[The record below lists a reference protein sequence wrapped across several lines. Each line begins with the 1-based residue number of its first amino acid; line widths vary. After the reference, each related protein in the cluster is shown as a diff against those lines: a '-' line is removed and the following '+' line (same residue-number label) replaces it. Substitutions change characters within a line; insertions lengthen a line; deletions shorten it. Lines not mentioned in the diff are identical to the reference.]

1 MNECSVLES
10 GNEEL
15 EVMNVTA
22 AFVDQ
27 EVSRRVLKSQQR
39 ITIFDLTMR
48 STSANP
54 GPVLRESESQP

>member
-27 EVSRRVLKSQQR
+27 EVSRRILKTQQEE
-39 ITIFDLTMR
+39 L
-48 STSANP
+48 
-54 GPVLRESESQP
+54 